1 MVQAQLR
8 SPILGT
14 GVIGALDAQYMSDRR
29 TVAGNVAGGHTLT
42 NVSLFAPRTLG
53 RFDLSATVYNVF
65 GTKYGDPVP
74 DGFAQDVIAQDGRS
88 FRVRTTL
95 HY

>member
-14 GVIGALDAQYMSDRR
+14 TVIAAVDAQYMSDRR
-29 TVAGNVAGGHTLT
+29 TVAGNVAGSHTLT
-42 NVSLFAPRTLG
+42 NFSLFGPRTLG
-53 RFDLSATVYNVF
+53 RFDLSATLYNVF
-65 GTKYGDPVP
+65 ATRYSDPVP
-74 DGFAQDVIAQDGRS
+74 DGFVQDVIPQDGRS